1 MHNRK
6 CLYAT
11 KPCSIA
17 LMKYSSLLWTCQILT
32 MPKFSIGLREFWRTI
47 DMKRFTNLSIVPIS
61 FRILIIQRKLSE
73 ISCSLWSSKCI
84 SPQLDNQF
92 IKVRSRHT
100 PTPFVLYAVME
111 TALGAIVLPGYFQ
124 NGKRSDMSIHII
136 IPCFN
141 KQHSLTNRQLQVVEC
156 F

>member
-1 MHNRK
+1 MIEETYLNQTNAAEKYAQYK
-6 CLYAT
+6 C
-11 KPCSIA
+11 CSIA
-17 LMKYSSLLWTCQILT
+17 LMKYSSLLWTCQIST
-32 MPKFSIGLREFWRTI
+32 MPKLTIGLREFWRTI
-47 DMKRFTNLSIVPIS
+47 DMKRFTN
-61 FRILIIQRKLSE
+61 LIIQRKLSE